1 MVSQSVETIHSAP
14 HAGNSHET
22 TIEGI
27 YQGRSIHA
35 EHMLAVR
42 RNVLATDTA
51 MRIASLFAVLS
62 DPTRLQ
68 VVYALLRAES
78 GELCV
83 GDLATGLGRDD
94 TTISHQLRV
103 LRNQQIVAMRKV
115 GRIVY
120 YRLVDEHIRLL
131 LELGMTH
138 INETSTSSKEG
149 NGGAGMSDG
158 HSHSGHNHTHGLARN
173 SLRLAF
179 FLTLIILIAEV
190 VGGLL
195 ANSLALLSDAGHVV
209 TDIFA
214 LGLAWFAT
222 VQAERPPNARKT
234 FGYHRVGILAA
245 MVNAVTLIVIA
256 FAIILEAVQRFQ
268 HPEKVQPQIMFLAAG
283 IGIVINLIIGFG
295 LFKEANNLN
304 VRAAMLHVFGDV
316 GASAGVIVAGV
327 IILFTGWTFVDPL
340 LSVGIAVLI
349 AIGAW
354 RILRETTDILLESVP
369 KGVSMPGLVKDMKS
383 VEGIEDVH
391 DLHVWSITSNMY
403 ALSCHA
409 LIADLPPSD
418 SSVILHSLNTMLSE
432 KYHIGHVTIQF
443 ECDPHQE
450 TYCAVNGLYCHME
463 MGENC
468 NHNHAERSV
477 VSLDKEKQVAAE

>member
-1 MVSQSVETIHSAP
+1 
-14 HAGNSHET
+14 
-22 TIEGI
+22 
-27 YQGRSIHA
+27 
-35 EHMLAVR
+35 
-42 RNVLATDTA
+42 
-51 MRIASLFAVLS
+51 
-62 DPTRLQ
+62 
-68 VVYALLRAES
+68 
-78 GELCV
+78 
-83 GDLATGLGRDD
+83 
-94 TTISHQLRV
+94 
-103 LRNQQIVAMRKV
+103 
-115 GRIVY
+115 
-120 YRLVDEHIRLL
+120 
-131 LELGMTH
+131 
-138 INETSTSSKEG
+138 
-149 NGGAGMSDG
+149 MSN
-158 HSHSGHNHTHGLARN
+158 GHNHTHGLARN

-179 FLTLIILIAEV
+179 FLTLIILIAELA
-190 VGGLL
+190 GGLL

-222 VQAERPPNARKT
+222 VQADRLPNARKT

-256 FAIILEAVQRFQ
+256 FAILLEAVQRFQ
-268 HPEKVQPQIMFLAAG
+268 HPEPVQPLIMFVAAG

-295 LFKEANNLN
+295 LKKEANNLN

-316 GASAGVIVAGV
+316 GVSAGVIVAGI
-327 IILFTGWTFVDPL
+327 IILLTGWTIVDPL

-349 AIGAW
+349 AVGAW
-354 RILRETTDILLESVP
+354 RILRETTDILLEAVP
-369 KGVSMPGLVKDMKS
+369 KGVSIPGLVKDMKS

-409 LIADLPPSD
+409 LIADVPPSN
-418 SSVILHSLNTMLSE
+418 SSVILHSLNTMLSD

-468 NHNHAERSV
+468 NHNHAERSI
-477 VSLDKEKQVAAE
+477 VSLDKEKLVAAE

>member
-1 MVSQSVETIHSAP
+1 
-14 HAGNSHET
+14 
-22 TIEGI
+22 
-27 YQGRSIHA
+27 
-35 EHMLAVR
+35 
-42 RNVLATDTA
+42 
-51 MRIASLFAVLS
+51 
-62 DPTRLQ
+62 
-68 VVYALLRAES
+68 
-78 GELCV
+78 
-83 GDLATGLGRDD
+83 
-94 TTISHQLRV
+94 
-103 LRNQQIVAMRKV
+103 
-115 GRIVY
+115 
-120 YRLVDEHIRLL
+120 
-131 LELGMTH
+131 
-138 INETSTSSKEG
+138 
-149 NGGAGMSDG
+149 MSN
-158 HSHSGHNHTHGLARN
+158 GHNHTHGLARN

-179 FLTLIILIAEV
+179 FLTLIILIAEL

-195 ANSLALLSDAGHVV
+195 ANSLALLSDAGHVI

-222 VQAERPPNARKT
+222 VQAERLPNARKT

-256 FAIILEAVQRFQ
+256 FAILLEAVQRFQ
-268 HPEKVQPQIMFLAAG
+268 HPEPVQPLIMFVAAG

-295 LFKEANNLN
+295 LKKEANNLN

-316 GASAGVIVAGV
+316 GVSAGVIVAGI
-327 IILFTGWTFVDPL
+327 IILLTGWTIVDPL

-349 AIGAW
+349 AVGAW
-354 RILRETTDILLESVP
+354 RILRETTDILLEAVP
-369 KGVSMPGLVKDMKS
+369 KGVSIPGLVKDMKS

-409 LIADLPPSD
+409 LIADVPPSN
-418 SSVILHSLNTMLSE
+418 SSVILHSLNTMLSD

-468 NHNHAERSV
+468 NHNHAERSI
-477 VSLDKEKQVAAE
+477 VSLDKEKLVAAE